1 MIVSQWQEKVLPPNT
16 GLNPFNLSTS
26 SNTLVTFTMMFRGS
40 AMNQLVYFYD
50 QNLSELFQIANI
62 NEITTLTWTN
72 APIGQ
77 IVTSD
82 PIYFLYEVDIVYQYV
97 TAENSKEL
105 AQLRAASSFFFN
117 PVYSNITT
125 TVTVG
130 NVYQIGSVN
139 TTSGVATVTFSPA
152 FAGTPKMFCQIT
164 DGTEGIVIV
173 TAKSASQFSLAVWV
187 QATATFVSSITAPTS
202 NFVTSVTTGTQSVAG
217 PSHTHS
223 VPSLSIGA
231 ATTASVAGLNHTH
244 SVPALSIGSAT
255 TTTVGSGTHTH
266 SIGAAGTITVASNF
280 HTHSVP
286 QLTIGATVTTS
297 TEKYPRT
304 TGTISSGGFL
314 PLSSV
319 SDWDGTTVVTTAY
332 IPFATGTGTTGIPN
346 DDTTVVISVPTVTGT
361 PNATTTVVTS
371 IPSTTG
377 TGTSG
382 TESGDT
388 TVVTTIPSST
398 GTGTSGT
405 PSGTQTV
412 INSVSTTTSSAVTSV
427 SPSTNTAVT
436 GWVAGGTVAIDWNA
450 IYT

>member
-1 MIVSQWQEKVLPPNT
+1 
-16 GLNPFNLSTS
+16 
-26 SNTLVTFTMMFRGS
+26 
-40 AMNQLVYFYD
+40 MNQLVYFYD

-304 TGTISSGGFL
+304 TGTISSGGL
-314 PLSSV
+314 TNTEPVSSV